1 MRPDSRRICH
11 GPDSRPRAAS
21 VEPVRYMLYR
31 HNDIIKCPV
40 NPHST
45 GDVVK
50 AGLVPATGRVSRK
63 TEALRSAGPAQQ
75 AGPALAEAG
84 PFGRG
89 LSLPE
94 AGPAEFGLPI
104 ILGLPLRFGPPG
116 KPLIGI
122 RKNVV

>member
-1 MRPDSRRICH
+1 MPDRMRPDSRRICH

-75 AGPALAEAG
+75 AGPALAE
-84 PFGRG
+84 RSEEHTSD
-89 LSLPE
+89 LQSLMRISYYV
-94 AGPAEFGLPI
+94 F
-104 ILGLPLRFGPPG
+104 
-116 KPLIGI
+116 
-122 RKNVV
+122 